1 VNKMMTKI
9 SRLSS
14 TAVAVLS
21 LCALAACGKG
31 KNSIPGVENFNVGV
45 LNQQLIASFVSTTIN
60 LDAGAQIPIY
70 GLQGAFISATPYL
83 PTDGSPLE
91 GTLFQVS
98 VDLNDLQGT
107 NFAVAG
113 LPDGRPIPDIEG
125 GELPRWSFPIKGETI
140 YLYLADQAFGIF
152 IPLPLSAKGVSL
164 GATISATVTDERGN
178 TVGKVYA
185 IPSVPNGSTS
195 GLLVLLPLPG
205 TSGSS
210 LNPS

>member
-1 VNKMMTKI
+1 MMTKLSQI
-9 SRLSS
+9 SRI
-14 TAVAVLS
+14 AVAVIT

-45 LNQQLIASFVSTTIN
+45 LNQQLIASFVSTTLNI
-60 LDAGAQIPIY
+60 DAGGQIPIY

-91 GTLFQVS
+91 GTLFQVT

-107 NFAVAG
+107 NFALGG
-113 LPDGRPIPDIEG
+113 LPDGRPLPDIEG
-125 GELPRWSFPIKGETI
+125 GELPRWSFPIKGETV
-140 YLYLADQAFGIF
+140 YLYLADQAFGLF
-152 IPLPLSAKGVSL
+152 IPLPLSAGGVTL
-164 GATISATVTDERGN
+164 GATITATVTDEKGN

-185 IPSVPNGSTS
+185 IPSAKNGSTS

-205 TSGSS
+205 SSGSS